1 MYVCVCAICAYNAF
15 ITRVYYTLL
24 LLPVDD
30 VFIIFCGILFRFFTF
45 AVLIIIRKRVHCV
58 YATCAALGQ
67 QSICLYCCCCLCP
80 CPCHCP
86 CPCLSARL
94 HCLPTGCTFNPFR
107 GMTTFAFV
115 CRFSLWLCAV
125 FFAQG
130 AARLANAMPTRIGR
144 GWVQVA
150 TVADDVCCQ

>member
-58 YATCAALGQ
+58 YATCTALGQ
-67 QSICLYCCCCLCP
+67 QSALFVLLLLPLPLSLPLSVSMSVCP
-80 CPCHCP
+80 SA
-86 CPCLSARL
+86 LSAYRL
-94 HCLPTGCTFNPFR
+94 H
-107 GMTTFAFV
+107 V
-115 CRFSLWLCAV
+115 
-125 FFAQG
+125 
-130 AARLANAMPTRIGR
+130 
-144 GWVQVA
+144 
-150 TVADDVCCQ
+150 